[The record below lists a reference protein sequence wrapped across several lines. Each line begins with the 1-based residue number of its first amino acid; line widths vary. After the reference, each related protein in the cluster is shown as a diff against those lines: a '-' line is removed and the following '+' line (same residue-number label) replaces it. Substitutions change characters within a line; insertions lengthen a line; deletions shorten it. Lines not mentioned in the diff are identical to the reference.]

1 MKMMH
6 YLFMILPIVYLL
18 GNAYVFCR
26 LWSLMSCLPLWGKVC
41 CSILFWL
48 MSLLFIAVIM
58 MRNVAMPQWLAK
70 VMYIGGSS
78 WLVVVLYMVLA
89 FVITDV
95 LRLFVPMASHGYL
108 WALCA
113 TLILL
118 SYGYYNYRCPKVE
131 QIEIS
136 LNKPLKVDSLKVVA
150 VSDIHLGLGTG
161 KMTLKRYV
169 ELINK
174 QNPDVVLI
182 AGDLIDNSIKP
193 VVENHMEEELNAIN
207 APMGVYL
214 VPGNHEYISGI
225 EVCEDFLAKT
235 NIKLLKDSIVELP
248 CGVQIAGRDDK
259 FNRRRMS
266 LVHIVEK
273 IDATKPIIMIDHQ
286 PYEVAKKDSLGV
298 DIQISGH
305 TYHGQVWPLNLLV
318 DRMYEQSHGYKKWSN
333 SHVYVSSG
341 LSLWGP
347 PFRIG
352 TRSDMA
358 VITIVGDKES

>member
-18 GNAYVFCR
+18 GNAYVFWR
-26 LWSLMSCLPLWGKVC
+26 LWSLMSSLPLWGKVS

-48 MSLLFIAVIM
+48 MSLLFVAVIM

-118 SYGYYNYRCPKVE
+118 SYGYFNYRFPKVE
-131 QIEIS
+131 QIKIC
-136 LNKPLKVDSLKVVA
+136 LNKPLKVDSLKVLA

-161 KMTLKRYV
+161 KVTLKRYV

-182 AGDLIDNSIKP
+182 AGDLIDNSIIP

-207 APMGVYL
+207 ASMGVYL

-225 EVCEDFLAKT
+225 GDCEDFLAKT

-248 CGVQIAGRDDK
+248 CGVQIVGRDDR
-259 FNRRRMS
+259 FNRKRIPIG
-266 LVHIVEK
+266 HIVEK
-273 IDATKPIIMIDHQ
+273 VDATKPIIMVDHQ

-305 TYHGQVWPLNLLV
+305 THHGQVWPLNLLV

>member
-1 MKMMH
+1 M
-6 YLFMILPIVYLL
+6 YLL
-18 GNAYVFCR
+18 GNAYVYWR
-26 LWSLMSCLPLWGKVC
+26 LWPLMSSLPMWGKVGF
-41 CSILFWL
+41 SILFWV
-48 MSLLFIAVIM
+48 MSLLFVAIIM

-70 VMYIGGSS
+70 VMYVGGSS
-78 WLVVVLYMVLA
+78 WLVVVLYLVLA
-89 FVITDV
+89 FGITDMI
-95 LRLFVPMASHGYL
+95 RLFIPSASHGYL

-113 TLILL
+113 TLLL
-118 SYGYYNYRCPKVE
+118 LGYGYFNYRIPKVE
-131 QIEIS
+131 RVEMS
-136 LNKPLKVDSLKVVA
+136 LNKPLRGDCLKVVA

-161 KMTLKRYV
+161 KSTLKRYV
-169 ELINK
+169 ELINE
-174 QNPDVVLI
+174 QHPDVVLI
-182 AGDLIDNSIKP
+182 AGDLIDNSITP

-225 EVCEDFLAKT
+225 EDCEAFLAKT

-248 CGVQIAGRDDK
+248 CGVQIIGRDDR
-259 FNRRRMS
+259 FNLRRKP
-266 LVHIVEK
+266 VGHIIEEV
-273 IDATKPIIMIDHQ
+273 DATKPIIMVDHQ

-298 DIQISGH
+298 DIQLSGH
-305 TYHGQVWPLNLLV
+305 THHGQVWPLSMLV
-318 DRMYEQSHGYKKWSN
+318 DRMYEQSHGYKKWKN

-358 VITIVGDKES
+358 VITIKGK